1 MARAMLRHPAMSK
14 NVPSIR
20 KFMTTEPYTLQAG
33 AKVAECHVLM
43 KDHHIRHVPICDGDR
58 VVGMVTDGDLH
69 RAEALSGVDPSKV
82 ELRAVM
88 SAKPY
93 TVSPDAPVDEVV
105 REMAGHKYG
114 SAVVVDNGHVVGV
127 FTAVDAMTA
136 FAELLQTRLK

>member
-1 MARAMLRHPAMSK
+1 MSK

-20 KFMTTEPYTLQAG
+20 KFMTPDPFTLQAG
-33 AKVAECHVLM
+33 AKVIDCHALM
-43 KDHHIRHVPICDGDR
+43 KDHHIRHVPICEGDR
-58 VVGMVTDGDLH
+58 VVGLVTDGDLH
-69 RAEALSGVDPSKV
+69 RAQSLAGVDPEKA
-82 ELRAVM
+82 ELRTVM
-88 SAKPY
+88 TTKPY

-136 FAELLQTRLK
+136 FAELLETRLK